1 MYSYLFYFKILLPM
15 DAQATVEITPLTITI
30 QFILFPVLVYKGVMP
45 PKTRATKVSLISAS
59 LFEIKQT

>member
-1 MYSYLFYFKILLPM
+1 M